1 MGKEAAVEQLQR
13 IMKDEVHSEYFD
25 DRGTFL
31 PEGVLAKQGY
41 DMDFIKARIAP
52 DDVKED
58 RVLGTC
64 YRIRLETTGNSGSR
78 NITFSDGMRAAAK
91 AVRGRKRKAIMDG
104 SVGDM
109 NDSSQHLAIEDGSVG
124 GSDRNTASSSSSA
137 DNSSDSSS
145 SDKKNSKK
153 KKDKKR
159 KDKKRKDKKKKDKKR
174 EKKGKDKKDKGKRGD
189 KPESRAEQRAR
200 EALAKAKEKEE
211 QRLSVKSVKDAE
223 TVLSKINA
231 ALETLKLVTDTPGAE
246 WAPPMMRDPVMSAIE
261 HFEMVAAECRK
272 CIKKS
277 GAGQFDLPDAKDIMA
292 KITGAKRDSAL
303 LSSVLATMAKAAS
316 RR

>member
-25 DRGTFL
+25 DLGTFL

-153 KKDKKR
+153 KRTRSGRTRSERTRKR
-159 KDKKRKDKKKKDKKR
+159 RTRSERRRTRTRRTRTRGVTSRKAER
-174 EKKGKDKKDKGKRGD
+174 SSGPGRPWPRPRRRRNKG
-189 KPESRAEQRAR
+189 
-200 EALAKAKEKEE
+200 
-211 QRLSVKSVKDAE
+211 
-223 TVLSKINA
+223 
-231 ALETLKLVTDTPGAE
+231 
-246 WAPPMMRDPVMSAIE
+246 
-261 HFEMVAAECRK
+261 
-272 CIKKS
+272 
-277 GAGQFDLPDAKDIMA
+277 
-292 KITGAKRDSAL
+292 
-303 LSSVLATMAKAAS
+303 
-316 RR
+316 